1 VSKVI
6 LGIVIGLALG
16 AAGMVLLV
24 RYPEVANLVKSSEGD
39 QEQEPEAQA
48 EESFVQRES
57 NGQTVVKLDP
67 NEQRL
72 IGLKVAPLQAA
83 QAPAEIR
90 GFGRVL
96 DPAPLAALVTE
107 GATAQAALQAST
119 KEYARVK
126 TLFEQNQ
133 NASAKA
139 FETAEAAMNKDRVA
153 LESVQLR
160 LLAGWGREI
169 ASRQDVGSP
178 NAMNGVWKPL
188 QAFVAALAARQ
199 AALIRVDLPLGDRP
213 QTPPVDGRVAP
224 VGVPEN
230 VIEAQVLGPA
240 PTTDPQTQT
249 EGYLLLVGAGP
260 RARPDG
266 GQPQGVAPTPGAAL
280 VAYLAIP
287 GPARSGVIVPRE
299 AVLRHEGGTFV
310 YLQRDDVFQRQAVT
324 LERPIGNGWFS
335 PVRANNYSPLQPQA
349 KVVVVG
355 AQQLL
360 SEELKGQGGEEE

>member
-1 VSKVI
+1 MSKVI
-6 LGIVIGLALG
+6 LGLVIGLALG

-24 RYPEVANLVKSSEGD
+24 RYPEVANLVKSSEAD
-39 QEQEPEAQA
+39 QEQEPGAQA

-83 QAPAEIR
+83 QAPTEVR

-119 KEYARVK
+119 KEYERVK

-153 LESVQLR
+153 RESVQLR
-160 LLAGWGREI
+160 LLAGWGKEI
-169 ASRQDVGSP
+169 ASRPD
-178 NAMNGVWKPL
+178 L
-188 QAFVAALAARQ
+188 QAFVASLAARQ

-213 QTPPVDGRVAP
+213 KTRPVDGRVAP
-224 VGVPEN
+224 VGIPEN
-230 VIEAQVLGPA
+230 VIEAQVLGSA
-240 PTTDPQTQT
+240 STTDPQTQT
-249 EGYLLLVGAGP
+249 EGYLLLAKTTSL
-260 RARPDG
+260 A
-266 GQPQGVAPTPGAAL
+266 PGAAL
-280 VAYLAIP
+280 VAYLAVP

-324 LERPIGNGWFS
+324 LERPLGNGWFS
-335 PVRANNYSPLQPQA
+335 DQNLKPQG

-360 SEELKGQGGEEE
+360 SEELKGQGGEE

>member
-1 VSKVI
+1 VSRII
-6 LGIVIGLALG
+6 LGVVIGLALG
-16 AAGMVLLV
+16 AAGAMILV
-24 RYPEVANLVKSSEGD
+24 NYPEVTNFLRLSEA
-39 QEQEPEAQA
+39 EQEPEAQA
-48 EESFVQRES
+48 EKSFVQRES

-83 QAPAEIR
+83 QAPSEVK

-107 GATAQAALQAST
+107 GATARAALQAST
-119 KEYARVK
+119 KEYERVK

-153 LESVQLR
+153 AESVQLR
-160 LLAGWGREI
+160 LLAGWGKEI
-169 ASRQDVGSP
+169 APRQDLP
-178 NAMNGVWKPL
+178 
-188 QAFVAALAARQ
+188 AFVSSLAARQ
-199 AALIRVDLPLGDRP
+199 AALIRADLPLGDQPKTR
-213 QTPPVDGRVAP
+213 PVDGRVAP
-224 VGVPEN
+224 VGMPES
-230 VIEAQVLGPA
+230 VIEAQVLGLA

-249 EGYLLLVGAGP
+249 EGYLLLAK
-260 RARPDG
+260 A
-266 GQPQGVAPTPGAAL
+266 ASLAPGAAL
-280 VAYLAIP
+280 VAYLAVP

-299 AVLRHEGGTFV
+299 AVLRHEGGTYV
-310 YLQRDDVFQRQAVT
+310 YLQKDDAFQRQAVI
-324 LERPIGNGWFS
+324 LERPLGNGWFS
-335 PVRANNYSPLQPQA
+335 PVVAGNPSSLQPQE

>member
-1 VSKVI
+1 

-16 AAGMVLLV
+16 AAGTVILV
-24 RYPEVANLVKSSEGD
+24 RYPEVANLLKPSEAD

-57 NGQTVVKLDP
+57 NGQMVIKLDP

-83 QAPAEIR
+83 QAPAEVK

-107 GATAQAALQAST
+107 GATARAALQAST
-119 KEYARVK
+119 KEYERVR

-139 FETAEAAMNKDRVA
+139 LETAEAAMNKDRVA
-153 LESVQLR
+153 VESVQLR
-160 LLAGWGREI
+160 LLAGWGKDI
-169 ASRQDVGSP
+169 ASRQD
-178 NAMNGVWKPL
+178 L
-188 QAFVAALAARQ
+188 QAFVSSLAARQ

-213 QTPPVDGRVAP
+213 KAPPVDGRVTAVGAP
-224 VGVPEN
+224 ESE
-230 VIEAQVLGPA
+230 IEAQILGPA
-240 PTTDPQTQT
+240 PATDPQTQT
-249 EGYLLLVGAGP
+249 EGYLLLAKTDSL
-260 RARPDG
+260 A
-266 GQPQGVAPTPGAAL
+266 PGAAL
-280 VAYLAIP
+280 VAYLAVP
-287 GPARSGVIVPRE
+287 GPARSGVIVPRA
-299 AVLRHEGGTFV
+299 AVLRYEGGTFV
-310 YLQRDDVFQRQAVT
+310 YLQRDDVFQRQAVA
-324 LERPIGNGWFS
+324 LERPLGNGWFVAAEANDHS
-335 PVRANNYSPLQPQA
+335 GTPNAIHRVWEPVPLLPQE

-360 SEELKGQGGEEE
+360 SEELKGQGGQEE

>member
-1 VSKVI
+1 MNKVI

-16 AAGMVLLV
+16 AAGTVILV
-24 RYPEVANLVKSSEGD
+24 KYPNVANLLKSSRAD
-39 QEQEPEAQA
+39 KEQEPEAQA
-48 EESFVQRES
+48 EESFVQHES

-83 QAPAEIR
+83 QAPAEVK

-119 KEYARVK
+119 KEYERVK

-153 LESVQLR
+153 VESVQLR
-160 LLAGWGREI
+160 LLAGWGKEI
-169 ASRQDVGSP
+169 ASRQD
-178 NAMNGVWKPL
+178 L
-188 QAFVAALAARQ
+188 QAFVASLAARQ
-199 AALIRVDLPLGDRP
+199 AALIRVDLPLGDRLKA
-213 QTPPVDGRVAP
+213 PPVGGRVAP
-224 VGVPEN
+224 VGMPEDG
-230 VIEAQVLGPA
+230 IEAQVLGPA

-249 EGYLLLVGAGP
+249 KGYLLLANTDTL
-260 RARPDG
+260 A
-266 GQPQGVAPTPGAAL
+266 QGAAL
-280 VAYLAIP
+280 VAYLAVP
-287 GPARSGVIVPRE
+287 GPARPGVIIPRE

-310 YLQRDDVFQRQAVT
+310 YLQQDDAFQRQAVT

-335 PVRANNYSPLQPQA
+335 PVGERDPQRDASRLGTPNNHPPLQPQE